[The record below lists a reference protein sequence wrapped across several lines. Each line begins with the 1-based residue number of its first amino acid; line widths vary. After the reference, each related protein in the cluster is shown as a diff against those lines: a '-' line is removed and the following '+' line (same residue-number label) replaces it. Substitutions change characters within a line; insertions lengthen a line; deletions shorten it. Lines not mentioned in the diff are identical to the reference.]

1 MWSIVCQKANYIIWK
16 EFSANL
22 FCRDRNMKLNE
33 FEPTMQALY
42 QKMKSDNYSDTVIEN
57 TNWILNH
64 FRKHCILNQIGVIT
78 IPVLAEF
85 LQKKYDIDYYNP
97 TTRMQTVLRRPL
109 LILMEFYESGNYC
122 KTHQRG
128 STTEIPLI
136 YKDFFLKY
144 RDFVNGMDIVIESK
158 ERKLW
163 VMTNYLH
170 YLEEN
175 GVLRT
180 IDIRINDAHNY
191 LNSLTDFAPA
201 TKRTIAT
208 ILRESY
214 DWMYR
219 GRIINFSGRQAFPL
233 IRKDPRNK
241 LLSCYSKEEIEDIL
255 SCINTSTTSGKTY
268 FLIIS
273 LIAHLGIR
281 VGDVI
286 NLKFSDINWNNNT
299 INIIQKK
306 TDRLLTIPL
315 VDEVKYPLIDYIKN
329 VRHDSEDKEY
339 VLITTYAPHT
349 RYHNTASIGKII
361 TKCMKTAGIQ
371 YEGRHHGPHALRHS
385 LATNLM
391 NENVPLSAIANI
403 MGHSS
408 TRSTE
413 IYLTVD
419 ETNLREL
426 SLEVPDVL

>member
-1 MWSIVCQKANYIIWK
+1 
-16 EFSANL
+16 
-22 FCRDRNMKLNE
+22 MKLNE
-33 FEPTMQALY
+33 LELTMVALY
-42 QKMKSDNYSDTVIEN
+42 QKMENDNYSNTVIEN
-57 TNWILNH
+57 TKWILTH
-64 FRKHCILNQIGVIT
+64 FRKYCMSNQIEVIT
-78 IPVLAEF
+78 VSVMAEF
-85 LQKKYDIDYYNP
+85 LHKKYDIDYYNP
-97 TTRMQTVLRRPL
+97 IARMQTVLRRPL
-109 LILMEFYESGNYC
+109 LILMEFYESNNYC

-136 YKDFFLKY
+136 YTDFFLKY
-144 RDFVNGMDIVIESK
+144 RDFVNGMDVCINSK
-158 ERKLW
+158 KRKLW
-163 VMTNYLH
+163 IMTNYLR
-170 YLEEN
+170 YLEEK
-175 GVLRT
+175 GITQT
-180 IDIRINDAHNY
+180 IDIGINDAHNY
-191 LNSLTDFAPA
+191 LNSLTDFALA

-219 GRIINFSGRQAFPL
+219 EKIIGFSGRQAFPL

-241 LLSCYSKEEIEDIL
+241 LLSYYSKQEVEDIL
-255 SCINTSTTSGKTY
+255 SCIDTNTTTGKMY

-286 NLKFSDINWNNNT
+286 NLKFSDIDWNNNT

-306 TDRLLTIPL
+306 TKKLLTIPL

-339 VLITTYAPHT
+339 VLITTYAPYT
-349 RYHNTASIGKII
+349 RFHNTASIFRII
-361 TKCMKTAGIQ
+361 TRCMKIAGIQ

-391 NENVPLSAIANI
+391 NENVPLSAISNI

-408 TRSTE
+408 IRSTE

-419 ETNLREL
+419 ETNLKEL